1 MSIFKK
7 LSLIAIIVLSGCAD
21 FSTSPSFL
29 WRPYLDIDNT
39 TQYMDFFQRVVSA
52 EDQGR
57 LDISYASAIK
67 KLKFGHLSTYEKIGE
82 AYPLVDGNQYA
93 MGAIFLIGEKSLNPY
108 SKLEAEQLTK
118 TKSLDYYEFGKGRI
132 ARAKFLASNE
142 LCKDFKSSKGV
153 KINIATTYY
162 EDYQN
167 YYASQIK
174 AILNTKG
181 IKDLNYTPHFN
192 FSDKALEQKA
202 QIEEK
207 KVGKDV
213 AERNLKERIAL
224 LHFICK

>member
-7 LSLIAIIVLSGCAD
+7 LSLTAIVILSGCAD
-21 FSTSPSFL
+21 FSTTPEFK

-39 TQYMDFFQRVVSA
+39 TQYMDFFQRVVSDK
-52 EDQGR
+52 DQGR
-57 LDISYASAIK
+57 LDIPYASAIK
-67 KLKFGHLSTYEKIGE
+67 KSKFGDLDTYKEIGD
-82 AYPLVDGNQYA
+82 AYPLVDENKYA
-93 MGAIFLIGEKSLNPY
+93 MGAIFLIDDKSFNPY
-108 SKLEAEQLTK
+108 SKSDAEQLTK

-132 ARAKFLASNE
+132 ARAKFLSSAA
-142 LCKDFKSSKGV
+142 LCKDFNSSKGV

-167 YYASQIK
+167 YYASQIS
-174 AILNTKG
+174 ANLNVKG

-192 FSDKALEQKA
+192 FADKVLEQKA

-207 KVGKDV
+207 KVGKDI

-224 LHFICK
+224 LHFICE